1 MEIGASLVLF
11 AIIWFMCL
19 YIVLPLKL
27 TTQGDVNDVTPG
39 TPASAPHKLNMKRKF
54 ITTTVAAIII
64 WIIATA
70 IIVSGIIPIST
81 FDVMNSGS

>member
-39 TPASAPHKLNMKRKF
+39 TPASALVSPSFFFRLRKPSMLPP
-54 ITTTVAAIII
+54 VYGALE
-64 WIIATA
+64 
-70 IIVSGIIPIST
+70 
-81 FDVMNSGS
+81 FDDSRVLDL